1 MTKIFYETFPV
12 VQMTFEGEWRL
23 EYDPSWEARR
33 SAFPISF
40 IGSGRSAIVTKRP
53 GAVADR
59 SLVLRKP

>member
-12 VQMTFEGEWRL
+12 AQMTFEGEWRL

-40 IGSGRSAIVTKRP
+40 IGSRRSAIVTKKP
-53 GAVADR
+53 GAIADR
-59 SLVLRKP
+59 SPAPRKP